1 MVIKMTK
8 KNWELLGKEISI
20 IMSMYKTIV
29 FALSQKDYIRTRQD
43 TVKEK
48 KHNQTYSTAFM

>member
-1 MVIKMTK
+1 M
-8 KNWELLGKEISI
+8 SI

-29 FALSQKDYIRTRQD
+29 FALSQKDYIRTRHE

-48 KHNQTYSTAFM
+48 RHNQMYSTAFM